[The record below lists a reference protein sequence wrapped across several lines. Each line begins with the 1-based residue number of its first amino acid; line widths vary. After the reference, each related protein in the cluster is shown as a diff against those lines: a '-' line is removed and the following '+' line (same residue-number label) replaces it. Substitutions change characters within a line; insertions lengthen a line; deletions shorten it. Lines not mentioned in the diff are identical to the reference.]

1 MSIMGYNA
9 GRTVASPSD
18 SISQQCAPGPG
29 IYHLFRASHAAL
41 PRTHHEEEQPPT
53 TAKEEPGEH
62 PAMR

>member
-9 GRTVASPSD
+9 GHRWRAVGQYQSAG
-18 SISQQCAPGPG
+18 APGPG

-41 PRTHHEEEQPPT
+41 PRTHHEEEQST
-53 TAKEEPGEH
+53 NAEQEEPSEH